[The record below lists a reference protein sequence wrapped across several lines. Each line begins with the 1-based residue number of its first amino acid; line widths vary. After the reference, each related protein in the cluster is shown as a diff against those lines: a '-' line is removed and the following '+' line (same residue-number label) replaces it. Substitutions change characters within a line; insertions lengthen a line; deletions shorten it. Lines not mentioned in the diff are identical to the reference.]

1 MIHCPREKYCG
12 LFVLDH
18 FYKLND
24 KKFEGMFL
32 DGVVEMKA
40 MQEKLKLQLDAMVK
54 QRDRFK
60 EMYFKLCQS
69 AQN

>member
-1 MIHCPREKYCG
+1 
-12 LFVLDH
+12 
-18 FYKLND
+18 
-24 KKFEGMFL
+24 MFL
-32 DGVVEMKA
+32 DGVDEMKS
-40 MQEKLKLQLDAMVK
+40 MQTKLKMQLEAMIK